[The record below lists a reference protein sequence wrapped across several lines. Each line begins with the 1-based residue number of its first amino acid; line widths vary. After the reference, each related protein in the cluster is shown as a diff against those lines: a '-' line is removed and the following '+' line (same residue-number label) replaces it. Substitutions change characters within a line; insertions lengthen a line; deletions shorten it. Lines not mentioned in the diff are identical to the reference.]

1 MPYILNALW
10 NTFELWNTHEL
21 IIMINASTG
30 IKKRKKKE
38 KEKIGLSLHNTRDRI
53 RNSRKH
59 FLFSPRF
66 NSIVCNKGCQKRNHS
81 T

>member
-30 IKKRKKKE
+30 IKKKE
-38 KEKIGLSLHNTRDRI
+38 KKGKRKDWFVLTQYQRQNT
-53 RNSRKH
+53 KQ
-59 FLFSPRF
+59 P
-66 NSIVCNKGCQKRNHS
+66 
-81 T
+81 